1 MLMKLKSL
9 LLSGALLIAGT
20 AMAGITERQKPAF
33 AADPIEPFTDN
44 ATSMYMYNVG
54 AKKFF
59 AAGND
64 WGTCASISDEGYRVY
79 FEQFLVDGAW
89 DGSTVYFRD
98 SCLAKSGERKD
109 VFFDNNS
116 GYVYVDRGSQG
127 NMYWKM
133 EKGENGAYRFSMA
146 ENNPNYNDWQ
156 VAADSLGRT
165 YFGWRANGADGTRAK
180 AFILPTDST
189 CVDWTFHT
197 VAAYNAYQQ
206 DLNVF
211 NASESL
217 KEVLLSAIEM
227 GLTLTEQEAVY
238 NNAASTIEEID
249 AAVVAV
255 KAALAAAEEESV
267 DPSAP
272 VDKTSFIVNASFDDN
287 KKDGWTGTSGAA
299 GNGTYEFYEKDFDL
313 YQVIEGLP
321 NGVYAVSAQSYLR
334 TGWAGDDSYNR
345 YIKGIDNDAVLYA
358 ANGLDSLTVQVPYIY
373 AGASTE
379 KLGGAESEV
388 ALETGNIYIPN
399 NMEAASIYFANPVVG
414 PNYKRTVM
422 IAVLDGTL
430 KIGTRQDSHHSGYW
444 FEMDNWTLQYYG
456 KKGAAYTMLLENALA
471 NAPVFGDDTEATVGM
486 VDAYNE
492 LVAGLSAST
501 YEESVAALAALNA
514 AVANLNENVTL
525 WKHFKDSLA
534 LGAEM
539 PAKGGYAGE
548 AADALVDYAEFD
560 GADYAEAME
569 LTNEELKAELV
580 KLGEL
585 IEACKRG
592 IQEGT
597 EIHREY
603 LYNWDFEDTADGKND
618 GRGWEGEWGA
628 YGGPS
633 NNKCMEAYDN
643 NWDVHQDVLNAPVG
657 LYEVTLQ
664 GFYRKDRG
672 NTAWDLWHNG
682 GQVCP
687 GEVYF
692 NNHTDELKCVFE
704 EPVNSKENI
713 YSGSTSGNEGDWC
726 QFENPELPGDSL
738 CYPNT
743 MTSAGEAFSAGM
755 YKSTASGIVAKK
767 GDPFVIGVRGKK
779 VSATWAIW
787 DNFRIVYWGTN
798 AEKLLPHV
806 NKGIEDAKANLA
818 KNITAD
824 AYAAVSAAI
833 ATAETAAAEQDGQAM
848 FDALV
853 ALYDSND
860 AVKAVV
866 ASLDSLYESAG
877 KLFEVIA
884 ISEAPAEVIV
894 AAENLATEV
903 ITKIDEHNITADEV
917 ASYKD
922 QLAVMNVKLQI
933 KGNGTDAAPE
943 SMTHL
948 LSTPDFDLDGANS
961 AEGWIN
967 ATGSTGADDTQ
978 KSVLAYEYWRASFD
992 MHQDL
997 IGLPAGTYRIEVS
1010 AFVRHE
1016 GTGDCGVECYET
1028 GEIHPTAQVYA
1039 VSSNG
1044 EYCQNITPWAA
1055 GAWTEDQGI
1064 TDGITSVEGLNA
1076 TYYGPSNVV
1085 NSVSLFFEA
1094 GAYRNVLYANV
1105 GEDGKLCIGL
1115 RNTES
1120 DQWVVM
1126 DNVQLYYLGA
1136 NSEYADDA
1144 AGIEG
1149 VLNSTKAVKS
1159 AIFTVNGAQVNKLQK
1174 GINILKQT
1182 MSDGTVKTI
1191 KVIR

>member
-9 LLSGALLIAGT
+9 LLSGALLVAGT
-20 AMAGITERQKPAF
+20 AMAGITERQKPTF
-33 AADPIEPFTDN
+33 SADPIEPYTDN
-44 ATSMYMYNVG
+44 TTSMYMYNVG

-64 WGTCASISDEGYRVY
+64 WGTCASIADEGYRVY
-79 FEQFLVDGAW
+79 FEQYLVDGAW

-109 VFFDNNS
+109 VFFDSQS
-116 GYVYVDRGSQG
+116 GFCYVDRGSQG

-146 ENNPNYNDWQ
+146 EMNPNYESWQ

-165 YFGWRANGADGTRAK
+165 YFGWRANGSDGTRAK
-180 AFILPTDST
+180 AFIPATDST

-197 VAAYNAYQQ
+197 VAAYDAYQQ
-206 DLNVF
+206 DLKVF
-211 NASESL
+211 NASETL
-217 KEVLLSAIEM
+217 KEILLGAIEL

-238 NNAASTIEEID
+238 NNAASTIEDME
-249 AAVVAV
+249 AAVVAA
-255 KAALAAAEEESV
+255 KAAIAAAEEESV
-267 DPSAP
+267 DPTAP
-272 VDKTSFIVNASFDDN
+272 VDKTSFIVNASFDEN
-287 KKDGWTGTSGAA
+287 KKDGWSGTSGAA
-299 GNGTYEFYEKDFDL
+299 GYGTYEFYEKDFDF
-313 YQVIEGLP
+313 YQTIEGLP

-345 YIKGIDNDAVLYA
+345 YIKGIDNDAVIYA
-358 ANGLDSLTVQVPYIY
+358 ANGIDSLTAQVPYIY

-379 KLGGAESEV
+379 KLGGNESEV

-399 NMEAASIYFANPVVG
+399 NMEAASIYFADPNVG

-444 FEMDNWTLQYYG
+444 FELDNWTLQYYG
-456 KKGAAYTMLLENALA
+456 KKGAAYSMLLENALA
-471 NAPVFGDDTEATVGM
+471 NAPVFGDDTQATVGM
-486 VDAYNE
+486 VDAYNA
-492 LVAGLSAST
+492 LVAGLTAST
-501 YEESVAALAALNA
+501 YEEAVAALASLNA
-514 AVANLNENVTL
+514 AVAELNENVTL
-525 WKHFKDSLA
+525 WKNFKDSLA
-534 LGAEM
+534 LGSEM

-548 AADALVDYAEFD
+548 AADALMDYTEFD
-560 GADYAEAME
+560 GADYADEMA
-569 LTNEELKAELV
+569 LTTEELKAELA
-580 KLGEL
+580 KLAEL

-597 EIHREY
+597 EIQREY

-643 NWDVHQDVLNAPVG
+643 NWDVHQEVKDAPVG
-657 LYEVTLQ
+657 LYEVSLQ

-672 NTAWDLWHNG
+672 NTAWDLYHND

-687 GEVYF
+687 GVVYF

-704 EPVNSKENI
+704 EPVNSLENI

-738 CYPNT
+738 CFPNT

-755 YKSTASGIVAKK
+755 YKSTASGVVAKK

-798 AEKLLPHV
+798 AEKVLPHL
-806 NKGIEDAKANLA
+806 NKGIEDAKVNLT
-818 KNITAD
+818 KNITLD
-824 AYAAVSAAI
+824 AYNAVNAAI
-833 ATAETAAAEQDGQAM
+833 ATAEAAAADGDGQAM

-860 AVKAVV
+860 AVEAVV
-866 ASLDSLYESAG
+866 ASLDSLYEMAG
-877 KLFEVIA
+877 QLFEVIRV
-884 ISEAPAEVIV
+884 SEAPQTVIV

-903 ITKIDEHNITADEV
+903 ITKIDAHEVSAADV
-917 ASYKD
+917 ASYKE
-922 QLAVMNVKLQI
+922 QIAVMTVKLQI
-933 KGNGTDAAPE
+933 KGDGTDAAPE

-948 LSTPDFDLDGANS
+948 LSTPDFDLEGANS

-1016 GTGDCGVECYET
+1016 GTGDCGVECYES

-1055 GAWTEDQGI
+1055 GAWTEDQGV
-1064 TDGITSVEGLNA
+1064 TDGITKVEGLNA
-1076 TYYGPSNVV
+1076 TYWGPSNVV
-1085 NSVSLFFEA
+1085 NSVSLFFEG
-1094 GAYRNVLYANV
+1094 GAYRNTLYANV

-1136 NSEYADDA
+1136 NSQYAADA
-1144 AGIEG
+1144 NGIVG
-1149 VLNSTKAVKS
+1149 VVANTAVKS
-1159 AIFTVNGAQVNKLQK
+1159 QIFTVNGAQVNKLQK
-1174 GINILKQT
+1174 GVNILKQV